1 MRSSSPSI
9 IKRGLIGLALAGIVG
24 ALAWA
29 LWPKPVPV
37 ELAEVRKGLL
47 VVTVDEEGK
56 TRIKDVYAVS
66 APITGKLVRLALE
79 AGDRVKKDV
88 TIVAV
93 IEPMAPPFL
102 DVRTTRELEA
112 QIEAAKAAV
121 ALAEAEV
128 NQAAAELEFAESE
141 LKRASALIGTKAISE
156 RAMERARIDVDTRRA
171 ALARAKSSLE
181 VRKRELESGQA
192 RLITPE
198 EQWKGE
204 VAVGCCV
211 NVRAPASGRVLRLIQ
226 ESERVVVAGTPV
238 VEIGDPDNLELVV
251 ELLSADAVKVRE
263 GATAIVEGWGGP
275 PLTARVTRVEPA
287 GFTKVSALGIEEQRV
302 RTILKLQGSGQG
314 AGQGGDV
321 SANQLGH
328 DYRVFVKIKVYE
340 APDALRV
347 PISALFRRRDEWTV
361 YTVERGRARA
371 APVTLG
377 QRNTAFA
384 EVLGGLAEGAFVVLH
399 PSDRVADGTRVAR
412 TNEDR

>member
-1 MRSSSPSI
+1 MRSSSSSNV
-9 IKRGLIGLALAGIVG
+9 KRGLIGLALAGIVS

-37 ELAEVRKGLL
+37 ELAEVRKGPLI
-47 VVTVDEEGK
+47 VTVDEEGK

-275 PLTARVTRVEPA
+275 PLTAKVTRVEPA

-302 RTILKLQGSGQG
+302 RTILKLE
-314 AGQGGDV
+314 ARGQGGDT

-371 APVTLG
+371 TPVTLG

-384 EVLGGLAEGAFVVLH
+384 EVLGGLAEGAVVVLH
-399 PSDRVADGTRVAR
+399 PSDRVADGTRVSP
-412 TNEDR
+412 TSDDR